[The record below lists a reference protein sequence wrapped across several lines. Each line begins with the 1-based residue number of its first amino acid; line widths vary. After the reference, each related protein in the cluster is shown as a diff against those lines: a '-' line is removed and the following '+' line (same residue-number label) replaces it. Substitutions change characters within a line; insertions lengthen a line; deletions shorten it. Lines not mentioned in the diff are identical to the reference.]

1 MNINFFKNT
10 IRFFD
15 IENTI
20 RMAEQAFDNIFNPQ
34 NDNIAIGVEA
44 QPPEKAKNCIA
55 VGYGAT
61 TPDVSYSVTLA
72 SGPNQF
78 VRPDSNINIAHVME
92 GNSETKDVLFPG
104 AITSQEGFYIKE
116 NLEIS
121 EIDICDAC
129 GNLELP
135 TPGFNWDANGALG
148 SLCLNCIRD
157 TAMQYK
163 ATQHWNN
170 KNGDPITNL
179 RNEIKLMFEIQKK
192 QLQDQIDSL
201 KNDLKR
207 QTNF

>member
-1 MNINFFKNT
+1 MDEKYFVNI
-10 IRFFD
+10 
-15 IENTI
+15 IEPVRELIIMGEDAKPPETAKHI
-20 RMAEQAFDNIFNPQ
+20 
-34 NDNIAIGVEA
+34 IAIGF
-44 QPPEKAKNCIA
+44 
-55 VGYGAT
+55 YAT

-116 NLEIS
+116 VLEIS
-121 EIDICDAC
+121 EIDTCDAC

-135 TPGFNWDANGALG
+135 TPGFNWDASGTLG

-157 TAMQYK
+157 NAMQFK
-163 ATQHWNN
+163 ANQSWNN
-170 KNGDPITNL
+170 NNGDPIKNL
-179 RNEIKLMFEIQKK
+179 RLDIEIMFEVQKQEFEKQKK
-192 QLQDQIDSL
+192 QLQDQID
-201 KNDLKR
+201 DLKR